1 MLEFFAVAV
10 TIVVVAVPEGLPL
23 AVTLS
28 LAFAMKKM
36 MNDKAL
42 VRNLAA
48 CETMGSST
56 TICSDKTGTLTT
68 NHMTVVKACV
78 SGETREV
85 GSSESTTSFGSA
97 IPDLAKS
104 VLLESI
110 FNNTGGEVVV
120 NEERKV
126 QILGTPTETALLEF
140 GLLLGGDSRQK
151 QEKSKIVKVEP
162 FNSTKKRMGV
172 VIELPNGGFRAHCK
186 GASEIVLAACDKVI
200 DSNGVVV
207 PLDEASINHLN
218 DTIER
223 FASESLR
230 TLCLAYLEIGN
241 EYSDESPIPS
251 KGYTCIAIVGIKD
264 PVRPGVKESVA
275 ICRSAGIV
283 VRMVTGDNLTTAK
296 AIARECG
303 ILTDD
308 GIAIEGP
315 AFREKS
321 EEELQE
327 LIPKI
332 QVHLIFSLSINLGR
346 VYLVD
351 EMFFNSMR
359 V

>member
-1 MLEFFAVAV
+1 
-10 TIVVVAVPEGLPL
+10 
-23 AVTLS
+23 
-28 LAFAMKKM
+28 
-36 MNDKAL
+36 
-42 VRNLAA
+42 
-48 CETMGSST
+48 
-56 TICSDKTGTLTT
+56 
-68 NHMTVVKACV
+68 
-78 SGETREV
+78 
-85 GSSESTTSFGSA
+85 
-97 IPDLAKS
+97 
-104 VLLESI
+104 
-110 FNNTGGEVVV
+110 
-120 NEERKV
+120 
-126 QILGTPTETALLEF
+126 
-140 GLLLGGDSRQK
+140 
-151 QEKSKIVKVEP
+151 VKVEP

-351 EMFFNSMR
+351 GMFFNSMR

>member
-1 MLEFFAVAV
+1 
-10 TIVVVAVPEGLPL
+10 
-23 AVTLS
+23 
-28 LAFAMKKM
+28 
-36 MNDKAL
+36 
-42 VRNLAA
+42 
-48 CETMGSST
+48 
-56 TICSDKTGTLTT
+56 
-68 NHMTVVKACV
+68 MTVVKACV

-85 GSSESTTSFGSA
+85 GSSESTSSFGSA
-97 IPDLAKS
+97 IPEIAKS
-104 VLLESI
+104 ILLESI
-110 FNNTGGEVVV
+110 FKNTGGEVVV
-120 NEERKV
+120 NEEKKV

-140 GLLLGGDSRQK
+140 GLLLGGDSHQK
-151 QEKSKIVKVEP
+151 REKSKVVKVEP

-172 VIELPNGGFRAHCK
+172 VIELPNGGLRAHCK
-186 GASEIVLAACDKVI
+186 GASEIVLAACDKFI
-200 DSNGVVV
+200 DSNGVVA
-207 PLDEASINHLN
+207 PLDEASTNHLK

-230 TLCLAYLEIGN
+230 TLCLAYLELGN

-251 KGYTCIAIVGIKD
+251 EGYTCIGIVGIKD

-315 AFREKS
+315 EFREKS
-321 EEELQE
+321 EEELHE

-332 QVHLIFSLSINLGR
+332 QVHRFFSFPLIGGGCI
-346 VYLVD
+346 
-351 EMFFNSMR
+351 
-359 V
+359 